1 MPPLA
6 QPQQKGARA
15 PLAMTNRASSRLR
28 GPLRG
33 LRLQLLWLWVLV
45 VVLYFSWEA
54 ASYRGLFAVMAEW
67 QFDRLGQDLPTFN
80 FCLLTMVFGWP
91 ALLIL
96 RRRRVKEMDA
106 RDAAA
111 NPALEG
117 ADEAYLAQAQE
128 LRRSKREGALA
139 LLAARDYMHFLFG
152 FTSAL
157 WFAALIALLWTL
169 ALPSSMD
176 NPRVYTP
183 DSLQQPA
190 IHEGA
195 AAFRGTLRYGRISSF
210 SRGILFARRTA
221 LYAPLFPPKG
231 ANPDIRYFVEF
242 LPAER
247 PDIHSGSVIT
257 HREGVLV
264 RSDLPGALIRLYRYL
279 GYHPAPRYYVLYVN
293 LQTMRWPY
301 YVIAMQFLMGGA
313 AFLASGLW
321 QRRHISK
328 LRLKVRRDQAK
339 QQKRLQELA
348 LAA

>member
-1 MPPLA
+1 
-6 QPQQKGARA
+6 
-15 PLAMTNRASSRLR
+15 MTENKPIRSRR
-28 GPLRG
+28 PRNG
-33 LRLQLLWLWVLV
+33 LRMQLLWLWVLL

-54 ASYRGLFAVMAEW
+54 ASYRGLFAIMAEW
-67 QFDRLGQDLPTFN
+67 EFDRLGQDLPTFN
-80 FCLLTMVFGWP
+80 FCLLTMIFGWP
-91 ALLIL
+91 ALLVL
-96 RRRRVKEMDA
+96 RRRRVKDLDA

-111 NPALEG
+111 ERALEG
-117 ADEAYLAQAQE
+117 ADAAYALQVRE
-128 LRRSKREGALA
+128 GRRAKREGALA

-152 FTSAL
+152 FTGAL
-157 WFAALIALLWTL
+157 WFAAIIALLWTL
-169 ALPSSMD
+169 ALPNSMD

-183 DSLQQPA
+183 DSLQQPQ

-195 AAFRGTLRYGRISSF
+195 AALRGTLRYGRISSF

-221 LYAPLFPPKG
+221 LYAPLFPPRG

-279 GYHPAPRYYVLYVN
+279 GYHPSPRYYVLYVN

-301 YVIAMQFLMGGA
+301 YVIAMQFMMGGA
-313 AFLASGLW
+313 AFLAFGLW
-321 QRRHISK
+321 QRRHIGK
-328 LRLKVRRDQAK
+328 LRYQVRKDAAR
-339 QQKRLQELA
+339 QQHTLREMA
-348 LAA
+348 VAA

>member
-1 MPPLA
+1 M
-6 QPQQKGARA
+6 
-15 PLAMTNRASSRLR
+15 
-28 GPLRG
+28 
-33 LRLQLLWLWVLV
+33 QLLWLWVLV

-54 ASYRGLFAVMAEW
+54 ASYRGLFAILAEW
-67 QFDRLGQDLPTFN
+67 EFDRLGQDLPTFN
-80 FCLLTMVFGWP
+80 FCLLTMIFGWP

-96 RRRRVKEMDA
+96 RRRRVKELDA

-111 NPALEG
+111 ERALEG
-117 ADEAYLAQAQE
+117 ADEAYALQMRDAR
-128 LRRSKREGALA
+128 LRKREGALA

-152 FTSAL
+152 FTGAL
-157 WFAALIALLWTL
+157 WFAAIIALLWTL
-169 ALPSSMD
+169 ALPNSMD

-183 DSLQQPA
+183 DSLTQPQ

-247 PDIHSGSVIT
+247 PDIHSGAVIT

-279 GYHPAPRYYVLYVN
+279 GYHPSPRYYVLYVN

-313 AFLASGLW
+313 SFLASGLW
-321 QRRHISK
+321 QRRHIAK
-328 LRLKVRRDQAK
+328 LKTKVRKDAAR
-339 QQKRLQELA
+339 QQRALKDA
-348 LAA
+348 SLAA

>member
-1 MPPLA
+1 M
-6 QPQQKGARA
+6 
-15 PLAMTNRASSRLR
+15 
-28 GPLRG
+28 
-33 LRLQLLWLWVLV
+33 RLQLLWLWVLV

-54 ASYRGLFAVMAEW
+54 ASYRGLFAIMAEW

-96 RRRRVKEMDA
+96 RRRRARELDE
-106 RDAAA
+106 RDAVA
-111 NPALEG
+111 NRALIG
-117 ADEAYLAQAQE
+117 LDDESVAHVLE
-128 LRRSKREGALA
+128 TRRLKREGALA

-152 FTSAL
+152 FTAAL
-157 WFAALIALLWTL
+157 WFAAVMALLWTL

-183 DSLQQPA
+183 DSLQQPQ

-279 GYHPAPRYYVLYVN
+279 GYHPSPRYYVLYVN
-293 LQTMRWPY
+293 LATMRWPY
-301 YVIAMQFLMGGA
+301 YVIALQFLLGGA
-313 AFLASGLW
+313 TFLASGLW
-321 QRRHISK
+321 QRRHIGK
-328 LRLKVRRDQAK
+328 LRTKVRQDAAA
-339 QQKRLQELA
+339 QQRTLRKA
-348 LAA
+348 MAA